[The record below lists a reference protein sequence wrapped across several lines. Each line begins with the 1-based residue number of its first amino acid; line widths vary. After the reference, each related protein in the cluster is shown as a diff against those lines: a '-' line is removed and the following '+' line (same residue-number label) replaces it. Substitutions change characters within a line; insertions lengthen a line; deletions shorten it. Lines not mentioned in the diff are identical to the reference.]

1 MSSSIIEIKDFF
13 PENVTAFYT
22 TRTGGFSKRPYSRF
36 NLSYNVGDNPDAVK
50 HNRKLLLNYIKCKA
64 VWLKQVHS
72 NKIFD
77 IDSFVEQKFVRSAF
91 KLPVADSSIT
101 SKMFRCS
108 VILTADCLPIL
119 VSSQEG
125 DLIGSIHCGWKGLL
139 NGIIGTFFKNFFHK
153 LKIQKKLSG
162 DVYVW
167 LGPCISQEFYAV
179 GTELEKQ
186 FIECDAKF
194 KDAFQVF
201 KKQIFMDIRL
211 IAQYQIKEVLK
222 FNRIN
227 GVFNSNDNCTYRN
240 GNLFFSHRRESRTGR
255 QCSLIFKNKT

>member
-1 MSSSIIEIKDFF
+1 M
-13 PENVTAFYT
+13 
-22 TRTGGFSKRPYSRF
+22 
-36 NLSYNVGDNPDAVK
+36 
-50 HNRKLLLNYIKCKA
+50 
-64 VWLKQVHS
+64 
-72 NKIFD
+72 
-77 IDSFVEQKFVRSAF
+77 
-91 KLPVADSSIT
+91 
-101 SKMFRCS
+101 
-108 VILTADCLPIL
+108 
-119 VSSQEG
+119 
-125 DLIGSIHCGWKGLL
+125 
-139 NGIIGTFFKNFFHK
+139 
-153 LKIQKKLSG
+153 
-162 DVYVW
+162 W